1 MQTKHGRP
9 SPDASGGVDLDFSWA
24 ALFALVWDALAEVL
38 GTAAV
43 AAIVRRAARRAAVEC
58 PELVD
63 LVVRRENL
71 EYRYTLPH
79 HWSATAQAAE
89 RGQGALPAL
98 VGEIGRLLL
107 ELTGTVVINRLEQI
121 PELRARGLVGW
132 AENAN

>member
-1 MQTKHGRP
+1 METKPGI
-9 SPDASGGVDLDFSWA
+9 SSADANGGVDLRVSWA
-24 ALFALVWDALAEVL
+24 ALFALVWDALAGVL

-63 LVVRRENL
+63 LVVLRENL

-79 HWSATAQAAE
+79 HWSTTTQAAE
-89 RGQGALPAL
+89 RAKGALPVL
-98 VGEIGRLLL
+98 VGEIGRLLV

-121 PELRARGLVGW
+121 PALRARGLVGW
-132 AENAN
+132 AGEAN